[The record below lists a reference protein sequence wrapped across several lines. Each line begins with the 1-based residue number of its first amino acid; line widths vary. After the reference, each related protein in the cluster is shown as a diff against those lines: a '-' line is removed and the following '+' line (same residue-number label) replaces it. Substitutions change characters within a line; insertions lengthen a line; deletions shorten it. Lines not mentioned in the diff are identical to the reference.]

1 MHTFIRRIF
10 FFFFESIF
18 GASCDILE
26 QDSGHCKGHARD
38 RQEKNH
44 LVVRLKECYG
54 GEDLSY
60 LLTTTANIEDGRTP
74 DI

>member
-1 MHTFIRRIF
+1 M
-10 FFFFESIF
+10 
-18 GASCDILE
+18 
-26 QDSGHCKGHARD
+26 
-38 RQEKNH
+38 NH